1 MERYDISVGHLPGHN
16 QEPQKE
22 YVVMDKKKKINP
34 KDIFVGYKEDKSTKK
49 IKKVKK

>member
-1 MERYDISVGHLPGHN
+1 MEKYDIPVGHLPGHN

-22 YVVMDKKKKINP
+22 YVVMDKKKKVNL
-34 KDIFVGYKEDKSTKK
+34 KDVFVGYKEPKK

>member
-1 MERYDISVGHLPGHN
+1 MERYDIAIGHLPGHN

-34 KDIFVGYKEDKSTKK
+34 KDVFVGYKETK

>member
-1 MERYDISVGHLPGHN
+1 MEKYNIPVGHLPGHK

-22 YVVMDKKKKINP
+22 YVVMDKKKNIKP
-34 KDIFVGYKEDKSTKK
+34 KDIFVGYNEPSKK

>member
-1 MERYDISVGHLPGHN
+1 MEKYDIPVGHLPGHN

-22 YVVMDKKKKINP
+22 YVVMDKKKKINL
-34 KDIFVGYKEDKSTKK
+34 KDVFVGYKENKSPKK

>member
-1 MERYDISVGHLPGHN
+1 MEKYDLPIGHLPGHK

-22 YVVMDKKKKINP
+22 YVKLDKKKKINP
-34 KDIFVGYKEDKSTKK
+34 KDVFVGYKENKSTKK

>member
-1 MERYDISVGHLPGHN
+1 MERYDIPVGHLPGHN

-34 KDIFVGYKEDKSTKK
+34 KDVFVGYKETK